1 MRVPT
6 LLVSLLCILPNLVAT
21 HGDIAG
27 APRIFGRRTTS
38 ELKSRRALAVR
49 SHDFQETHEL
59 VKRAQG
65 DTCGPR
71 IGSCAAGL
79 CCSGAGYCGTGQQ
92 FCAAPDCLFNYGPAC
107 DANTTPSGE
116 STSSIA
122 RPKLG
127 SVLYGSEGVIGGGVY
142 DCVVP
147 GTIAITYDDGPYIY
161 TAEVLDLLK
170 QYKAKATFFIT
181 GNNLGKGQI
190 DSTAYPWAAL
200 IKRMYAEGHQIASH
214 TWSHPD
220 LSTLD
225 TPQREHEMY
234 SNEMALR
241 NILGFFPT
249 YMRPPY
255 SSCNAACSTDME
267 RLGYHITYFDLDT
280 EDYLNDSPT
289 MIQKPKNNFLG
300 NISSKA
306 ATDSDWLV
314 IGHDVHEQTAHNLT
328 LFMLQNLQQQGF
340 KPVTVGECLGDPQI
354 NWYRSSAGSLS
365 PPSAP
370 STPVSVPTNTAAT
383 PPVSPP
389 LFPTNSSEIVSTDAT
404 CGGAAGYTCLKS
416 KYGNCCSRNG
426 YCGASNAFCGSG
438 CNSAFAVGLPRV
450 KLAQG
455 RHSAN
460 AARGMA
466 FAARQQFIATLDA

>member
-1 MRVPT
+1 
-6 LLVSLLCILPNLVAT
+6 
-21 HGDIAG
+21 
-27 APRIFGRRTTS
+27 
-38 ELKSRRALAVR
+38 
-49 SHDFQETHEL
+49 
-59 VKRAQG
+59 
-65 DTCGPR
+65 
-71 IGSCAAGL
+71 
-79 CCSGAGYCGTGQQ
+79 
-92 FCAAPDCLFNYGPAC
+92 
-107 DANTTPSGE
+107 
-116 STSSIA
+116 
-122 RPKLG
+122 
-127 SVLYGSEGVIGGGVY
+127 
-142 DCVVP
+142 
-147 GTIAITYDDGPYIY
+147 
-161 TAEVLDLLK
+161 
-170 QYKAKATFFIT
+170 
-181 GNNLGKGQI
+181 
-190 DSTAYPWAAL
+190 
-200 IKRMYAEGHQIASH
+200 
-214 TWSHPD
+214 
-220 LSTLD
+220 
-225 TPQREHEMY
+225 MY

-370 STPVSVPTNTAAT
+370 STPVSVPTNPAAT

-389 LFPTNSSEIVSTDAT
+389 LFPTNSSGIVSTDAT

-426 YCGASNAFCGSG
+426 YW
-438 CNSAFAVGLPRV
+438 
-450 KLAQG
+450 
-455 RHSAN
+455 
-460 AARGMA
+460 
-466 FAARQQFIATLDA
+466 